1 MKKPTSII
9 EFRGIELNVN
19 WVTGQGTSVN
29 ELPTCAGVYAE
40 IYWPERGVR
49 IGETGISIRG
59 KIRHD
64 IRWFESMR
72 NGTAAPNQLRRTLPI
87 AMAAKKSGSNGFE
100 FYVVSE
106 DSNLTDKEIRQECE
120 RFMFKWLEEQIKY
133 INWNRQ
139 KSWR

>member
-1 MKKPTSII
+1 MKKSAARL

-19 WVTGQGTSVN
+19 WVAGQGTPVN
-29 ELPTCAGVYAE
+29 ELPACAGVYAE
-40 IYWPERGVR
+40 IYWPELGVR

-72 NGTAAPNQLRRTLPI
+72 DGTAAPNQLRRTLPI

-100 FYVVSE
+100 FYVVS
-106 DSNLTDKEIRQECE
+106 TDPRLLNKDIRQECE
-120 RFMFKWLEEQIKY
+120 RFLFKWLEGQIEY
-133 INWNRQ
+133 ISWNRQ